1 MAGIDPAASRML
13 SGRSTIWATP
23 PIWTTPYSV
32 WAGFEP
38 TRAMP
43 IGFQVQRLNHSA
55 ITPLASRR
63 DRTIGLTLTK
73 RMLYQ
78 LSYRS
83 KKPTPKT
90 SFNNYL
96 KFRLL
101 LLFIMFRTILIK
113 TTERIMYGFGF
124 WGFSLLKERT
134 WEIPYGFCIGFS
146 F

>member
-1 MAGIDPAASRML
+1 
-13 SGRSTIWATP
+13 
-23 PIWTTPYSV
+23 
-32 WAGFEP
+32 
-38 TRAMP
+38 MP

-124 WGFSLLKERT
+124 GIGMGTAFKY
-134 WEIPYGFCIGFS
+134 IPIDRNNKKVKQN
-146 F
+146 